1 MSKLFITESENYLS
15 KKYIKDGY
23 IIVDIKNTKSLD
35 WIRNFYLRFIKN
47 YFNQDYPNKDILN
60 HFHKLIKINYLKNF
74 RLKLIQGVNKNNNFR
89 QKYFDVASPFLNEIV
104 GNELVMQNRVNLSIQ
119 LPKDKSSLL
128 DVHADTWSE
137 TLHSIKLYGY
147 LCGLFLGQK
156 VCLYQLLSIKKLRS
170 YFKVQNLKIVQPFPK
185 IKMI

>member
-1 MSKLFITESENYLS
+1 MSRIITESENYLS

-35 WIRNFYLRFIKN
+35 WIRNFYLKFIKN

-60 HFHKLIKINYLKNF
+60 HFHKLIKINDLNNF

-104 GNELVMQNRVNLSIQ
+104 GNELVMQNRVNLNSI
-119 LPKDKSSLL
+119 
-128 DVHADTWSE
+128 T
-137 TLHSIKLYGY
+137 
-147 LCGLFLGQK
+147 
-156 VCLYQLLSIKKLRS
+156 
-170 YFKVQNLKIVQPFPK
+170 
-185 IKMI
+185 